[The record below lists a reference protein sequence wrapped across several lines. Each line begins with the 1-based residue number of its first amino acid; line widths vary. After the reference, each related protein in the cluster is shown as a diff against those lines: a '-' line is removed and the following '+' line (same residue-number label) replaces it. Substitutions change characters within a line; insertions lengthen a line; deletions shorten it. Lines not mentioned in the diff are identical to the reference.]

1 MIVRKAELSIAKRLA
16 AVAGEDA
23 QLEAKFL
30 LQANGFHSPYQ
41 ELSETD
47 ASALDPLIER
57 RLAGEPLA
65 YILGEWEFYGLP
77 FYVDHTVLIPR
88 PDTECLVEA
97 ALKLLDAEHNRV
109 LDLCCGSG
117 CIGIAL
123 AACGGAKVTASDISA
138 DALDMAER
146 NARRNGVS
154 LELIRSDF
162 LDAIDG
168 EFDLIVCNPPYLTW
182 ADMDGRDASLR
193 YEPELALYGGE
204 DGLAF
209 YRRLAKEYTRVL
221 KKGGTLLL
229 EIGMTQR
236 EAVEALFPNA
246 ECTLDYGG
254 RARVI
259 TVKRND

>member
-47 ASALDPLIER
+47 ARALDPLIER

-77 FYVDHTVLIPR
+77 FYVDRTVLIQYPQIE
-88 PDTECLVEA
+88 TETYTSISTGEKVFLPA
-97 ALKLLDAEHNRV
+97 TMSHTILTDILRG
-109 LDLCCGSG
+109 DLGFEGVIVS
-117 CIGIAL
+117 
-123 AACGGAKVTASDISA
+123 
-138 DALDMAER
+138 DALDMTER

-168 EFDLIVCNPPYLTW
+168 EFDLIVCNPPYLTR

-209 YRRLAKEYTRVL
+209 YRRLANEYTRVL

-236 EAVEALFPNA
+236 EAVEALFSNA
-246 ECTLDYGG
+246 ECMLDYGG

>member
-1 MIVRKAELSIAKRLA
+1 M
-16 AVAGEDA
+16 
-23 QLEAKFL
+23 
-30 LQANGFHSPYQ
+30 
-41 ELSETD
+41 
-47 ASALDPLIER
+47 
-57 RLAGEPLA
+57 
-65 YILGEWEFYGLP
+65 
-77 FYVDHTVLIPR
+77 
-88 PDTECLVEA
+88 
-97 ALKLLDAEHNRV
+97 

-123 AACGGAKVTASDISA
+123 AACGGAKVTASDIST

-168 EFDLIVCNPPYLTW
+168 EFDLIVCNPPYLTR

-209 YRRLAKEYTRVL
+209 YRRLANEYTRVL

-236 EAVEALFPNA
+236 EAVEALFSNA
-246 ECTLDYGG
+246 ECMLDYGG